1 MSSLLQKI
9 EADLSDF
16 GLKIRSVRVFDE
28 PTNIEGLNAK
38 SVALI
43 GHIGSAHWDH
53 FENWWSQ
60 DQNKELEHPLDEW
73 SKSIIKPL
81 ARKFRGVAVFPSD
94 EPYYPFQNWALD
106 SNNLSSS
113 KINILINK
121 DIGTWHGYRGALAF
135 DFELDGKSTSIEAL
149 DLCATCIDKPCM
161 SACPVNAFGSENF
174 LYSDCQ
180 SYLATQEG
188 EATCMTHGCSA
199 RNACPYGVEHKYK
212 SPHMKFHMRA
222 FRK

>member
-1 MSSLLQKI
+1 MSSFLQKI
-9 EADLSDF
+9 EAELSDF
-16 GLKIRSVRVFDE
+16 GLKIRSVRVFNE
-28 PTNIEGLNAK
+28 PTIIEGLKAK

-43 GHIGSAHWDH
+43 GHVGSAHWDH
-53 FENWWSQ
+53 FEKWWSL

-73 SKSIIKPL
+73 SKWIIYPIAK
-81 ARKFRGVAVFPSD
+81 KYDGVALFPSD

-106 SNNLSSS
+106 SDNLSSS
-113 KINILINK
+113 KINILINQ
-121 DIGTWHGYRGALAF
+121 DLGTWHGYRGAIAF
-135 DFELDGKSTSIEAL
+135 DFMLDGQSSTINAP

-161 SACPVNAFGSENF
+161 SACPVNAFGSANF
-174 LYSDCQ
+174 LYSECQ
-180 SYLATQEG
+180 SYLATPLG
-188 EATCMTHGCSA
+188 EATCMEHGCSA